1 MMRAMLAIVKRLHDL
16 NVGNLQIKGMKQSYM
31 GAVEGEDLLSEEG
44 QKEWL
49 RMRLRMRYYLRE
61 LNLYASFT

>member
-16 NVGNLQIKGMKQSYM
+16 NVGNLQIKGMKQNYM
-31 GAVEGEDLLSEEG
+31 CAVEGEDLLSGEG
-44 QKEWL
+44 KNEWL
-49 RMRLRMRYYLRE
+49 RMRLRIRYYLRE